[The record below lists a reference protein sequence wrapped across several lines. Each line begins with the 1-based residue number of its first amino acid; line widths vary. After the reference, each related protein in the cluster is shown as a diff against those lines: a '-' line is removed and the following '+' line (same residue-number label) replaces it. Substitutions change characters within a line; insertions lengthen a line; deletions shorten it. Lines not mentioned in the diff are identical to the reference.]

1 MPETHRTPFAFLLL
15 YFAILLLPSGT
26 VSIIESTEARY
37 AEIAREMVAS
47 GDYIEPRLNGIKHF
61 HKPPFAYWMV
71 AAGLRLFGQN
81 NFGARFFGVVFAC
94 LAVLYLYRTAR
105 ILLGDDRKAFHA
117 ALVFATSLMFMV
129 VSRIASTEIYLVFFT
144 VAAQFHLFRRIYEEK
159 RPSDAPLIGL
169 YLGLGFLTKG
179 HIIFA
184 FTLLPF
190 LAAKFFDRSHRSV
203 FRLAEILWGAA
214 AFLSVALPW
223 YLLVIAKNPGLLAYF
238 LKIQTVDRIAT
249 DRFHRY
255 QPPYYFLY
263 ILAGTFVPYVLFLVR
278 GLASVRR
285 MRPGPR
291 LLPVYF
297 VLPFLVFSLVPGKH
311 ATYIAPM
318 YGALS
323 VFAAES
329 ISAFTAQGVRS
340 ASLALLALLA
350 ATPCIAGFAVPSLHG
365 IRSALLA
372 ASVAALLLVW
382 RAWAFRSEDRFLYW
396 TAACLLFIG
405 TAGMW
410 GYAYVSR
417 NAKAYETMTAEINR
431 LDPRKD
437 LDVLVYGG
445 HLPSVSFYR
454 GKLAAMAFG
463 MPREVQFERDEAW
476 KDTYLADGESLK
488 RYLASREK
496 LFVVASPGKLS
507 SLLAEHPMVCEEA
520 FATKR
525 YNAYRC
531 RRW

>member
-1 MPETHRTPFAFLLL
+1 MPEAHRTPFAFLLL
-15 YFAILLLPSGT
+15 YFAILLLPT
-26 VSIIESTEARY
+26 EAVSIIESTEARY

-61 HKPPFAYWMV
+61 HKPPLAYWMV

-94 LAVLYLYRTAR
+94 LAVVFLYRTAR
-105 ILLGDDRKAFHA
+105 VLLGGDRKAFHA
-117 ALVFATSLMFMV
+117 ALVFATSLLFLV

-144 VAAQFHLFRRIYEEK
+144 VAAQFHLFRRIYGEK
-159 RPSDAPLIGL
+159 RPSDALLIGL

-184 FTLLPF
+184 FTLLPY
-190 LAAKFFDRSHRSV
+190 LAAKFVDKSHRSV
-203 FRLAEILWGAA
+203 FRPQEILWGTG
-214 AFLSVALPW
+214 AFLAVALPW
-223 YLLVIAKNPGLLAYF
+223 YLLVAAKNPGLLAYF

-278 GLASVRR
+278 GLASARR
-285 MRPGPR
+285 MGPLMKP
-291 LLPVYF
+291 LLVYI

-311 ATYIAPM
+311 ATYIAPL
-318 YGALS
+318 YGVMA
-323 VFAAES
+323 VFVAES
-329 ISAFTAQGVRS
+329 ISVFPAPGLRL
-340 ASLALLALLA
+340 ASLALLAVLA
-350 ATPCIAGFAVPSLHG
+350 AAPGIAGFAVPSLHG
-365 IRSALLA
+365 IRPALLA

-382 RAWAFRSEDRFLYW
+382 RAWAFRSGDRFLYW
-396 TAACLLFIG
+396 TVACLLFIG

-410 GYAYVSR
+410 GYAYGSR
-417 NAKAYETMTAEINR
+417 KVKAYETMMAEINR
-431 LDPRKD
+431 LDPRKE

-445 HLPSVSFYR
+445 HLPSISFYR
-454 GKLAAMAFG
+454 GKLAAMTFG
-463 MPREVQFERDEAW
+463 MRREVQFEQDGAW
-476 KDTYLADGESLK
+476 KGTYLADGESLK
-488 RYLASREK
+488 RYLAPREE
-496 LFVVASPGKLS
+496 LFVVASPGKVS
-507 SLLAEHPMVCEEA
+507 SLLAEHPMVCAEV

-531 RRW
+531 RR